1 MARKRTK
8 RTSKKDSPG
17 LLARLLADSDPELWK
32 RFARRSCRLL
42 VLVMVLAGVVVGLRY
57 LDGYVHRISS
67 ERDMRLVVEFPNY
80 PKWASEELIEYIC
93 LSSGV
98 NGDDLLLDKELVA
111 KWAGNLARNPW
122 VRQVRKV
129 HRNYNGRVVIDCEL
143 RRPVAAMREGPRLYY
158 IDLEGVVLPS
168 MLVDEHLVEL
178 RGEPTR
184 LPQPG
189 ECVSSSSLMAGLG
202 VLAMIREVDEQ
213 MPRQERIWR
222 KLARLDVSNYEGRI
236 NRANSH
242 LSLYTQ
248 ADTEIRWGAAVG
260 RERPFYEA
268 PAKYKLASLYRAFK
282 KFGSLDKYQSVELR
296 NLRKEKADP
305 LREG

>member
-1 MARKRTK
+1 MAGKRTK

-17 LLARLLADSDPELWK
+17 LLARLFTGSDSEWWK
-32 RFARRSCRLL
+32 QFARRLCRLL
-42 VLVMVLAGVVVGLRY
+42 VLVIILAGAIVGLRY
-57 LDGYVHRISS
+57 LDGYVHQISS
-67 ERDMRLVVEFPNY
+67 ERDMRLAVEFPNY
-80 PKWASEELIEYIC
+80 PQWASEELIEYIC

-98 NGDDLLLDKELVA
+98 NGNDPLLDKELVA

-122 VRQVRKV
+122 VRQVRQV
-129 HRNYNGRVVIDCEL
+129 HRNYNGRIVIDCEL

-168 MLVDEHLVEL
+168 MSVDEHLVEL
-178 RGEPTR
+178 QGEPTR
-184 LPQPG
+184 LPRPG
-189 ECVSSSSLMAGLG
+189 ECVSSPSLMAGLG

-213 MPRQERIWR
+213 MPRRERIWR

-236 NRANSH
+236 NKANSH

-248 ADTEIRWGAAVG
+248 GNTEIRWGAAVG
-260 RERPFYEA
+260 RERPYYEA

-305 LREG
+305 LRKG